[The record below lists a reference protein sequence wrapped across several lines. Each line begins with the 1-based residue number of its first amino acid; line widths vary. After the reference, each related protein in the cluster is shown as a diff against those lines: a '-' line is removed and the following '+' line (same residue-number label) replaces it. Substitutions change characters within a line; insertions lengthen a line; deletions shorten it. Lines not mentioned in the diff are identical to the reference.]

1 MWDLIILIAILVVIA
16 ISFFGLI
23 YILVKKPKDE
33 VTIKTRTLLIAIITI
48 SLFLIR
54 SYWTRM

>member
-1 MWDLIILIAILVVIA
+1 MWDMIIFIAILVVIA
-16 ISFFGLI
+16 ISFVGLI
-23 YILVKKPKDE
+23 YILLKKPKDE

-54 SYWTRM
+54 FYWNRM

>member
-23 YILVKKPKDE
+23 YVLVKKPKDE

>member
-1 MWDLIILIAILVVIA
+1 MWDMIILIAILVVIA

-23 YILVKKPKDE
+23 YILLKKPKDE

-54 SYWTRM
+54 FYWNRM